1 MPSAPVGAS
10 LSPMPS
16 PSEYRLGVPAGSLV
30 ASMKNA
36 RRPDPRD
43 RRVARTG
50 ITALTLGALGV
61 VFGDIGTSPLYALQA
76 VFTSDNHAVHATVS
90 EVYGVISLVF
100 WSITMVVSVKYV
112 STIMRADDRGQGGI
126 MALTALLEA
135 GRRSRRAVVP
145 LVLITLGIIGAA
157 LFYGDGTITPAI
169 SVLSAVGGLKVAVP
183 GLSSLVLPIAVA
195 ILCALFA
202 IQRLGTGVVGSLFG
216 PTMLV
221 WFIVLGVIGLAE
233 VVQHPAALRAL
244 SPSYG
249 AQFLVEHGA
258 VAFIALASVV
268 LALTGA
274 EALYAD
280 MGHFG
285 RPPIRRAWFLVV
297 FPALTLNYL
306 GQGALIVRSPG
317 SVSNPFYLLLPT
329 WGRVPMVFLATI
341 ATIIASQ
348 AVISGAFSVT
358 QQAVQLG
365 FLPRFTIRHTSER
378 HHGQIYAPAINAS
391 MFAMVLAIAI
401 GFGSAT
407 ALASA
412 YGVAVTGTFILDTI
426 LFLAVMRLLWRK
438 SRRLVVLVGAVFLTV
453 DLAFFSANLTKVTH
467 GGWLPLTIA
476 VVIFTLVITWYQG
489 RERVNANR
497 ARAEG
502 LLSDFI
508 EQLGGQNERVQQ
520 IPGVAV
526 FMSPNL
532 QGTPLALQANVE
544 HNQVMHD
551 HVIIVAVETERVPRI
566 ADSERIVPGVKL
578 RYSGATG
585 DPLGR
590 LAESI
595 TPLTIRFGFLEE
607 QDVPAA
613 LQVAVGQG
621 LIEGDPD
628 LEHATYFVSK
638 IAIAATDS
646 AGMAPWRKKLY
657 VTMARNAADPADY
670 FRLPDRQTITTSG
683 RIAL

>member
-1 MPSAPVGAS
+1 
-10 LSPMPS
+10 
-16 PSEYRLGVPAGSLV
+16 
-30 ASMKNA
+30 
-36 RRPDPRD
+36 
-43 RRVARTG
+43 VARTG
-50 ITALTLGALGV
+50 LAALTLGALGV

-76 VFTSDNHAVHATVS
+76 VFTSDHHAVRPTEAA
-90 EVYGVISLVF
+90 VYGVISLVF
-100 WSITMVVSVKYV
+100 WSITLLVSIKYV

-135 GRRSRRAVVP
+135 GRRSRRAIVP
-145 LVLITLGIIGAA
+145 VALIILGIIGAS
-157 LFYGDGTITPAI
+157 LFYGDGAITPAI

-183 GLSSLVLPIAVA
+183 GLSSLVLPISVA
-195 ILCALFA
+195 ILCVLFA
-202 IQRLGTGVVGSLFG
+202 IQRFGTGVVGNLFG

-221 WFIVLGVIGLAE
+221 WFTVLGVIGTAE
-233 VVQHPAALRAL
+233 VVQHPSVIRAL

-249 AQFLVEHGA
+249 AQFFVDHGF
-258 VAFIALASVV
+258 VAFVALASVV
-268 LALTGA
+268 LVLTGA

-285 RPPIRRAWFLVV
+285 RPPIRRAWFLIV

-306 GQGALIVRSPG
+306 GQGALLVRSPQA
-317 SVSNPFYLLLPT
+317 VSNPFYLLSPT

-365 FLPRFTIRHTSER
+365 FLPRFAIRHTSER
-378 HHGQIYAPAINAS
+378 HHGQIYAPAINFG

-426 LFLAVMRLLWRK
+426 LFLSVMRLLWRK
-438 SRRLVVLVGAVFLTV
+438 SRLAVVAVGMVFLTV
-453 DLAFFSANLTKVTH
+453 DIAFFSANLTKIFH
-467 GGWLPLTIA
+467 GGWLPLSIA
-476 VVIFTLVITWYQG
+476 LVLFVLVITWYQG
-489 RERVNANR
+489 RQRVNANR

-502 LLSDFI
+502 LLADFI
-508 EQLGGQNERVQQ
+508 EQLGGQNESVQQ

-532 QGTPLALQANVE
+532 EGTPLALQANVE
-544 HNQVMHD
+544 HNRVMHD
-551 HVIIVAVETERVPRI
+551 YVIIVAVETERVPRI
-566 ADSERIVPGVKL
+566 PDSERIVPGRKL

-595 TPLTIRFGFLEE
+595 TPLTIRFGFMEE

-621 LIEGDPD
+621 LIDGEPD
-628 LEHATYFVSK
+628 LEQATYFVSK

-646 AGMAPWRKKLY
+646 RGMAPWRKRLY
-657 VTMARNAADPADY
+657 VAMARNAADPADY
-670 FRLPDRQTITTSG
+670 FRLPVRQTITTSG